1 MKRRTLVQL
10 SAAAILLPTAAF
22 AQSSQTSVSLEAK
35 HAADTLEAGA
45 VALETSRVALSKAT
59 DPTVKR
65 FAQFEVAEQET
76 VATVVKTAARL
87 SVDPKPAE
95 TGKAVI
101 DTLSAMQAGKSFD
114 VGFVEVQIDGHK
126 ALLQIQEK
134 YLSDGKD
141 VMLEMLAKALG

>member
-1 MKRRTLVQL
+1 M
-10 SAAAILLPTAAF
+10 
-22 AQSSQTSVSLEAK
+22 
-35 HAADTLEAGA
+35 
-45 VALETSRVALSKAT
+45 ALSKAT

-141 VMLEMLAKALG
+141 VTHRSIAALARGHINEHLVMLEMLAKALG